1 MTNGK
6 KVVSEKEMNEII
18 FKKAEKDLHEYLDDL
33 IHTAKWVVR
42 DLESYKLN
50 LNQAQAGKS
59 ASEFTTQE
67 VVIQWAMNRVQQV
80 NWHFDNGARFVG
92 KYMEAKISNKFF
104 KLEKSKTD
112 KDDVLDEYVDGFLRQ
127 RPKKEKAK
135 GGE

>member
-1 MTNGK
+1 MTNGN

-33 IHTAKWVVR
+33 IHTAKWIVR

-50 LNQAQAGKS
+50 LKQAQAGKS
-59 ASEFTTQE
+59 KSEFTTQE

-92 KYMEAKISNKFF
+92 QYMEAKISNEF
-104 KLEKSKTD
+104 
-112 KDDVLDEYVDGFLRQ
+112 Y
-127 RPKKEKAK
+127 EKAK
-135 GGE
+135 RGE

>member
-1 MTNGK
+1 MSNRK
-6 KVVSEKEMNEII
+6 KIIGEKEMNEII

-33 IHTAKWVVR
+33 IHTAKWIVR

-59 ASEFTTQE
+59 KSEFTTQE

-80 NWHFDNGARFVG
+80 NWHFDEGARFVG
-92 KYMEAKISNKFF
+92 KYMEAKISNEFYK
-104 KLEKSKTD
+104 
-112 KDDVLDEYVDGFLRQ
+112 
-127 RPKKEKAK
+127 KAK